1 MFDDQHTDQDLM
13 FRSILENGQEEVPA
27 RVWDGVASGLDQ
39 IARRKKVVLWWRS
52 TAVSVAA
59 AAAVAIGVVLN
70 RPAEEF
76 VLPVQ
81 EDMVAVVTPPVSIP
95 EETPATVAEVVEDMT
110 YLAYAPAQADLPA
123 AAEPTESVAETTT
136 DTPTEVH
143 TTPDIASASENQT
156 IQSQQTAETPKTAP
170 SAEYYD
176 WAEETVSGKDKIKA
190 SFVLS
195 STTGANSAR
204 KSSQS
209 TRLRRP
215 VNPNT
220 LIKTGITEYGSS
232 QYSLPLSFG
241 IGVKIDLTDRWSVGT
256 GVNYTMLSRQ
266 FKGEYLNVKDGSI
279 LEYTQSDIR
288 NRQHYIGIPVNAYFN
303 IISTDRIYFYTY
315 AGGTVEKCVGN
326 EYHILETS
334 SLYKEKVQGVQL
346 SANLGIGVEF
356 MLGKHVGLYLDP
368 SARYYFHCHQPK
380 SIRTAK
386 PLMFGAEIGIR
397 TRF

>member
-1 MFDDQHTDQDLM
+1 MFDNQHTEQDLM

-27 RVWDGVASGLDQ
+27 RVWDGIASELDQ
-39 IARRKKVVLWWRS
+39 IARRRTVVLWWRR

-76 VLPVQ
+76 VLPMQ
-81 EDMVAVVTPPVSIP
+81 EDMVVVIAPQTI
-95 EETPATVAEVVEDMT
+95 EEVTAPQTIEEVAEQTV
-110 YLAYAPAQADLPA
+110 YLAYAPAKAPA
-123 AAEPTESVAETTT
+123 PISVIVEQTVTDIAIIEEPASDTTPTAENGQTDAKHVEPTA
-136 DTPTEVH
+136 D
-143 TTPDIASASENQT
+143 
-156 IQSQQTAETPKTAP
+156 
-170 SAEYYD
+170 YYD
-176 WAEETVSGKDKIKA
+176 WAEETPAAKNKIKA
-190 SFVLS
+190 SLVLS

-204 KSSQS
+204 KSSPS
-209 TRLRRP
+209 TKLRRP

-241 IGVKIDLTDRWSVGT
+241 IGVKIDLTDRWSVGA
-256 GVNYTMLSRQ
+256 GVNYTMLSRL
-266 FKGEYLNVKDGSI
+266 FKGDFLNVEDGNI
-279 LEYTQSDIR
+279 LEYMQSDIR

-303 IISTDRIYFYTY
+303 ILSNNWINFYSY
-315 AGGTVEKCVGN
+315 AGGVVEKCVEN
-326 EYHILETS
+326 EYYILESTS
-334 SLYKEKVQGVQL
+334 TYKEKVQGLQW

>member
-1 MFDDQHTDQDLM
+1 MFDDQYTDQDLM

-39 IARRKKVVLWWRS
+39 IARRKKVMLWWRS

-136 DTPTEVH
+136 DTPAEVH
-143 TTPDIASASENQT
+143 TTPDIASSSENQT
-156 IQSQQTAETPKTAP
+156 TQSQQTAETPKTAP
-170 SAEYYD
+170 STEYYD
-176 WAEETVSGKDKIKA
+176 WTEETTSGKEKVKA

-266 FKGEYLNVKDGSI
+266 FKGDYLNVKDGSI

-386 PLMFGAEIGIR
+386 PLMFGAEIGLR

>member
-1 MFDDQHTDQDLM
+1 MFDDQYTDQDLM

-27 RVWDGVASGLDQ
+27 RVWDDVASGLDQ
-39 IARRKKVVLWWRS
+39 IARRKKVMLWWRS

-136 DTPTEVH
+136 DTPAEVH

-176 WAEETVSGKDKIKA
+176 WAEETVSGKDKVKA

-241 IGVKIDLTDRWSVGT
+241 IGVKIDLTDRWSVGA

-266 FKGEYLNVKDGSI
+266 FKGDYLNVKDGSI

-386 PLMFGAEIGIR
+386 PLMFGAEIGLR

>member
-1 MFDDQHTDQDLM
+1 MFDNQHTEQDLM

-39 IARRKKVVLWWRS
+39 IERRRTVVLWWRR

-59 AAAVAIGVVLN
+59 AAAVAIGVMLN
-70 RPAEEF
+70 RPSEEF

-81 EDMVAVVTPPVSIP
+81 EDMVAVIAPQTIEEVTTPQTI
-95 EETPATVAEVVEDMT
+95 EEVAEQTV
-110 YLAYAPAQADLPA
+110 YLAYAPAKAPASVSVIVEQTVADATAENGQTDAQQQTTSAPKTEPA
-123 AAEPTESVAETTT
+123 AKHVEPTA
-136 DTPTEVH
+136 D
-143 TTPDIASASENQT
+143 
-156 IQSQQTAETPKTAP
+156 
-170 SAEYYD
+170 YYD
-176 WAEETVSGKDKIKA
+176 WAEETPAAKNKVKA

-266 FKGEYLNVKDGSI
+266 FTGEYLNVKDGSI

-303 IISTDRIYFYTY
+303 IISADRIYFYTY

-386 PLMFGAEIGIR
+386 PLMFGAEIGLR

>member
-136 DTPTEVH
+136 DTPAEVH

-170 SAEYYD
+170 STEYYD
-176 WAEETVSGKDKIKA
+176 WTEETTSGKEKVKA

-204 KSSQS
+204 KS
-209 TRLRRP
+209 
-215 VNPNT
+215 
-220 LIKTGITEYGSS
+220 
-232 QYSLPLSFG
+232 
-241 IGVKIDLTDRWSVGT
+241 
-256 GVNYTMLSRQ
+256 
-266 FKGEYLNVKDGSI
+266 
-279 LEYTQSDIR
+279 
-288 NRQHYIGIPVNAYFN
+288 
-303 IISTDRIYFYTY
+303 
-315 AGGTVEKCVGN
+315 
-326 EYHILETS
+326 
-334 SLYKEKVQGVQL
+334 
-346 SANLGIGVEF
+346 
-356 MLGKHVGLYLDP
+356 
-368 SARYYFHCHQPK
+368 
-380 SIRTAK
+380 
-386 PLMFGAEIGIR
+386 
-397 TRF
+397 